1 MRGMPAGT
9 IVTVA
14 DLFFNLPA
22 RLKFLKSAPAESAH
36 IAALVQQYALA
47 HPGICFTLSNEGR
60 QTFRSPGS
68 GDLREAALCVYG
80 AEVARALLPV
90 GLEPDA
96 SGDLGEREPTSEVT
110 VYGYVSPPAVSRSN
124 RSAMHFFVNRR
135 GVQSRMLQYA
145 VEEAY

>member
-1 MRGMPAGT
+1 PSARGMPACTTGT
-9 IVTVA
+9 VP
-14 DLFFNLPA
+14 DLFSTLPA

-47 HPGICFTLSNEGR
+47 HPGICFTLTNEGR

-90 GLEPDA
+90 GLEPEEDVTGLADA
-96 SGDLGEREPTSEVT
+96 PSDGDIQ
-110 VYGYVSPPAVSRSN
+110 VYGYTSPPA
-124 RSAMHFFVNRR
+124 
-135 GVQSRMLQYA
+135 
-145 VEEAY
+145 